1 MWVGRQD
8 FEAAMS
14 SDRCVRRAVLL
25 MAVSLCLSLAACGGG
40 ASAPPADATPA
51 AAEPDDSLAQ
61 AAPPPAV
68 AGSPEAR
75 PYRVLVTNERSGDLT
90 VIDGPT
96 RKVISTLALG
106 KRPRGLKVSPDGK
119 RLYVALSGSPI
130 APPGTDE
137 DTLPPAD
144 KGADG
149 IGVVDLDTLQLLTVL
164 RGVSDP
170 EQLAVSADGSKLYV
184 ASEDTGQGV
193 VIDAVSGQQLTAM
206 AVGGEPEGVTL
217 SPDGRWVYMSSEE
230 DHQIAVIDTRS
241 DKVVATINV
250 GERPRFTEFTDDGA
264 LAFVSGE
271 NDGTITVADARTH
284 KVLHTWK
291 LEGGPLVRPVGMALS
306 HDGKLLYTVT
316 GRGKTLVSIDVAT
329 GKQVASVEVGPRP
342 WGVAI
347 SPGGGTLFT
356 ANGNSDD
363 VTVVDAATMTV
374 LGRLPAGSSPWGLI
388 VLTPH

>member
-1 MWVGRQD
+1 VPGSVPPLQ
-8 FEAAMS
+8 A
-14 SDRCVRRAVLL
+14 
-25 MAVSLCLSLAACGGG
+25 GG
-40 ASAPPADATPA
+40 
-51 AAEPDDSLAQ
+51 
-61 AAPPPAV
+61 
-68 AGSPEAR
+68 
-75 PYRVLVTNERSGDLT
+75 YRVLVTNERSGDLT
-90 VIDGPT
+90 VIDGAS
-96 RKVISTLALG
+96 RQVLATLPLG
-106 KRPRGLKVSPDGK
+106 KRPRGLKISPDGK

-137 DTLPPAD
+137 DSLPPAD

-149 IGVVDLDTLQLLTVL
+149 LGVVDLDTLQLMTVL

-170 EQLAVSADGSKLYV
+170 EQLAISADGRKLYI

-193 VIDAVSGQQLTAM
+193 VMDAATGQQLAIMT
-206 AVGGEPEGVTL
+206 VGGEPEGVTL

-241 DKVVATINV
+241 DKVVATLEV
-250 GERPRFTEFTDDGA
+250 GQRPRFTEFSDDGA

-291 LEGGPLVRPVGMALS
+291 LEGGALVRPVGMTVS

-316 GRGKTLVSIDVAT
+316 GRGKTLLAIDVAS
-329 GKQVASVEVGPRP
+329 GKQVAAVEVGPRP

-347 SPGGGTLFT
+347 SPDGATLFT

-363 VTVVDAATMTV
+363 VSVVDAATMQVVTKI
-374 LGRLPAGSSPWGLI
+374 PAGSSPWGLVI
-388 VLTPH
+388 QSRR